1 MARKQ
6 SKYEFKPDRKKFHFL
21 KQLYMTRLQRLQI
34 LKWSLYAALCIGLL
48 VIQDV
53 IMSQF
58 HISGATTDLVVAA
71 VYLIGLY
78 EGMEN
83 DCLFAL
89 LASLFY
95 LYSGSSPGPYC
106 IGLLTAVTM
115 GLDLFRQRYWNKSYG
130 SIMLCT
136 FTAIFLY
143 EILIFLIGIFIE
155 LTIWPRV
162 GVYVLTAA
170 FTCAAALPL
179 YPVVRSISKIGGNTW
194 KD

>member
-6 SKYEFKPDRKKFHFL
+6 SKYEFKPDRKNTHFL
-21 KQLYMTRLQRLQI
+21 KQLDMTRLQRLQI

-83 DCLFAL
+83 GSLFAL

-95 LYSGSSPGPYC
+95 LYSGSSPGPYA
-106 IGLLTAVTM
+106 IGLLTALTM

-143 EILIFLIGIFIE
+143 EMLIFLIGIFVE

-162 GVYVLTAA
+162 GVYLLTAL
-170 FTCAAALPL
+170 FTCIAALPL
-179 YPVVRSISKIGGNTW
+179 YPVVRSISKIGGTTW

>member
-34 LKWSLYAALCIGLL
+34 LKWTLYAFLCIGLL
-48 VIQDV
+48 VVQDV

-83 DCLFAL
+83 GSLFAL

-106 IGLLTAVTM
+106 IGLLTALTM

-143 EILIFLIGIFIE
+143 EILIFLIGIFVE

-162 GVYVLTAA
+162 GVYLLTALL
-170 FTCAAALPL
+170 TCIAALPL
-179 YPVVRSISKIGGNTW
+179 YPVVRSISKIGGTTW